1 MSVLLRSVL
10 LMLACAGL
18 AAFALEPALEDEP
31 AAVRETLKPFK
42 ELITRLPPELRKP
55 LLLRAR
61 EWVALTPE
69 EQAQLREN
77 LIAWEDR
84 EPLERLAL
92 RERFE
97 AWEHLDAP
105 TRAAALTAAQRF
117 ADLPEEARQAWR
129 EQFATLDAAQ
139 RQRYLF
145 DPNNRMAMDL
155 ANDLFPFVP
164 VAEQVETLTMLRGLT
179 PDQVATLRKTLAR
192 LPPPRRHAYRQHLL
206 ELDAAARAAELDAG
220 G

>member
-1 MSVLLRSVL
+1 MRGLLGGVL
-10 LMLACAGL
+10 LMLTLTGL
-18 AAFALEPALEDEP
+18 TAIAAEPVWEDEP
-31 AAVRETLKPFK
+31 AAVREALTPFK
-42 ELITRLPPELRKP
+42 ALMARLPPDLRKP
-55 LLLRAR
+55 LFLRAR

-84 EPLERLAL
+84 GPLERLAL

-97 AWEHLDAP
+97 AWEHLDEP
-105 TRAAALTAAQRF
+105 TRAAALDAAQRF
-117 ADLPEEARQAWR
+117 SRLPDDVRQGWR
-129 EQFATLDAAQ
+129 ERFAALDAAQ

-145 DPNNRMAMDL
+145 DPTNRMAMDL

-192 LPPPRRHAYRQHLL
+192 LPPPRRHAYRQYLL
-206 ELDAAARAAELDAG
+206 ELDPAARAAELGAKP
-220 G
+220 